1 MALWDKLPPLNEQA
15 HKFQPV
21 DKLKGTLS
29 KKALDAFAPR
39 HKHVQDPRMKQA
51 IVIMD
56 KMITKVMLVCAFPN
70 IVDEM
75 QHYKLLLGRDLTEKF
90 VEYDKLARQYDR
102 CGIVNAS
109 RNPATWSTETLKS
122 ICQGK
127 QVSPSTLMIDL
138 FGP

>member
-75 QHYKLLLGRDLTEKF
+75 QVWSCGFMDFILSTTNCC
-90 VEYDKLARQYDR
+90 LAE
-102 CGIVNAS
+102 I
-109 RNPATWSTETLKS
+109 
-122 ICQGK
+122 
-127 QVSPSTLMIDL
+127 
-138 FGP
+138 